1 MNALKET
8 KKKHLLAILKYLY
21 LHNSS
26 TMNELVENLQLS
38 QPSIRNMVRTLQ
50 EKQLIQ
56 EVGNDLSSGGRCPTR
71 FALNEKNYL
80 ILCLYVQVDKV
91 IYQLRNFNEIKK
103 EGILFYQSEDELKKT
118 IKDLIDQE
126 KIHCCQI
133 AVEGIVYEDVY
144 VTDHHNVLEKHQW
157 LKDIKKEI
165 NIPLQLQ
172 NDVKMI
178 HQGCYFTY
186 QQDSTYYL
194 YINEVGIGS
203 SYCYKEEPLY
213 GRSGIMGEIGLI
225 SLKGKTINQQIR
237 ECQNQEEFNEI
248 LSLLLSI
255 VFTMIDPKRLELSLD
270 LKWRYEKNIIEK
282 VLNEINQSCFE
293 NLYFHEDVSSMLF
306 DGLVYRGVVYLL
318 KERIERNEK
327 I

>member
-38 QPSIRNMVRTLQ
+38 QPSIRNMVRILQ

-80 ILCLYVQVDKV
+80 ILCLYIQVDKI
-91 IYQLRNFNEIKK
+91 IYQVRGFSEIKK
-103 EGILFYQSEDELKKT
+103 EDTLFYQGEEELKK
-118 IKDLIDQE
+118 IIRQLVDKNE
-126 KIHCCQI
+126 VHCCQI
-133 AVEGIVYEDVY
+133 AVEGIVYEDEY
-144 VTDHHNVLEKHQW
+144 VTDHQNILKKHHW
-157 LKDIKKEI
+157 VKDIKKEI
-165 NIPLQLQ
+165 DLPIQLQ

-186 QQDSTYYL
+186 QQDTTYYL
-194 YINEVGIGS
+194 YINDVGIGS
-203 SYCYKEEPLY
+203 SYFYKDEPLY
-213 GRSGIMGEIGLI
+213 GNTGIMGEIGLI
-225 SLKGKTINQQIR
+225 SFKEKTINQRIR
-237 ECQNQEEFNEI
+237 ECQSQDEFNE
-248 LSLLLSI
+248 LLDE
-255 VFTMIDPKRLELSLD
+255 VFEGIKVTSNDGECGWIEHNLITNYRIDANYLLNKID
-270 LKWRYEKNIIEK
+270 KN
-282 VLNEINQSCFE
+282 CFK
-293 NLYFHEDVSSMLF
+293 NLYFHKDISSMLF
-306 DGLVYRGVVYLL
+306 EGLAYRGIVYLL
-318 KERIERNEK
+318 KERIERDEK

>member
-26 TMNELVENLQLS
+26 TMNELVEGLQLS

-80 ILCLYVQVDKV
+80 ILCLYVQVEKV
-91 IYQLRNFNEIKK
+91 IYQVRSFNEIKK
-103 EGILFYQSEDELKKT
+103 EDVLYYQNEEELKKI
-118 IKDLIDQE
+118 IKQLVDE
-126 KIHCCQI
+126 NEVHCCQI
-133 AVEGIVYEDVY
+133 AVEGIVYEDEY
-144 VTDHHNVLEKHQW
+144 VTDHQNILKKHQW

-165 NIPLQLQ
+165 LIPIQLQ

-186 QQDSTYYL
+186 QQNATYYL
-194 YINEVGIGS
+194 YINDVGVGS
-203 SYCYKEEPLY
+203 SYFYKDEPLY
-213 GRSGIMGEIGLI
+213 GNIGIMGEIGLI
-225 SLKGKTINQQIR
+225 SFKGKTINQRIR
-237 ECQNQEEFNEI
+237 ECQSQDEFNE
-248 LSLLLSI
+248 LLGLLVSMI
-255 VFTMIDPKRLELSLD
+255 FTMVDPTRLELSLD
-270 LKWRYEKNIIEK
+270 LKWNYEENIIKNTLSKIDE
-282 VLNEINQSCFE
+282 NCFRH
-293 NLYFHEDVSSMLF
+293 LYFHENISLMLF
-306 DGLVYRGVVYLL
+306 DGLVYRGIVYLL
-318 KERIERNEK
+318 KERIEKDEK

>member
-26 TMNELVENLQLS
+26 TMNELIEGLQLS

-71 FALNEKNYL
+71 FSLNEKNYL

-91 IYQLRNFNEIKK
+91 IYQVRSFNEIKK
-103 EGILFYQSEDELKKT
+103 EDILYYQNEEELKKM
-118 IKDLIDQE
+118 IKQLVDE
-126 KIHCCQI
+126 NEVHCCQI
-133 AVEGIVYEDVY
+133 AVEGIVYEDEY
-144 VTDHHNVLEKHQW
+144 VTDHQNILKKHQW

-165 NIPLQLQ
+165 LIPIQLQ

-178 HQGCYFTY
+178 HQGCYFNY
-186 QQDSTYYL
+186 QQDATYYL
-194 YINEVGIGS
+194 YINDVGVGS
-203 SYCYKEEPLY
+203 SYFYKDEPLY
-213 GRSGIMGEIGLI
+213 GNIGIMGEIGLI
-225 SLKGKTINQQIR
+225 SFKGKTFNQRIR
-237 ECQNQEEFNEI
+237 DCQNQEEFNEI
-248 LSLLLSI
+248 LSLLISMI
-255 VFTMIDPKRLELSLD
+255 FTMLDPTRLELSLD
-270 LKWRYEKNIIEK
+270 LKWNYEENVIKNT
-282 VLNEINQSCFE
+282 LNKIDE
-293 NLYFHEDVSSMLF
+293 NCCRHLYFHENISLMLF
-306 DGLVYRGVVYLL
+306 DGLVYRGIVYLL
-318 KERIERNEK
+318 KERIEKDEK